1 MSFLSRF
8 RRNVLAFPLAALAA
22 LAMLAIS
29 EASYQ
34 DATSSLDRLG
44 ERGTARSKLNDLVK
58 SLLDAETGQRGYL
71 LTERREYLRPY
82 EQAQKETRELLA
94 WLGDYYAKDPKTGP
108 TMAEVAKATEA
119 KLSELATTIE
129 LHDHG
134 VENGWRE
141 LMLSD
146 IGREKMEHVRTL
158 GEKLIEHETAQVA
171 IGRRSVYETLW
182 LNRIGVSAMAAVS
195 LLALF
200 MYLRQ
205 TATLDRALAD
215 EADRM
220 SGERDRLEL
229 EVTARTTQLREL
241 AQHLQTIRED
251 ERSRLA
257 RELHDEL
264 GALLTAAKLDV
275 ARLKSRLG
283 ASASADATERLAHL
297 NESLNGGIALKR
309 RIIEDLRPSSL
320 SNLGL
325 VAALEILLRE
335 FAGRSE
341 IKVIDRLEPSSSTP
355 GGAAHHLSSGPGGA
369 HQRRQVRQ
377 GDRGRRQPAG
387 AERRR
392 RACLGARQRHR
403 LRHRAAAPA
412 EPWPARHAL
421 SRRGRRRFDA
431 AVIQARRGDA
441 DRSDAAAAARRQR
454 RPGRSRRSRRPAAGG
469 GRMNVRRAAV
479 GRVLPGRG
487 VSPDSGARAAP
498 IARIRRRLHTDAVV
512 SSGLR
517 AREAESATHQQRNI
531 DGHDR
536 HHQQAHGP
544 AKPGH
549 GR

>member
-8 RRNVLAFPLAALAA
+8 RGQVIAFPLAALAA

-44 ERGTARSKLNDLVK
+44 QRAEARTKLNDLVK

-71 LTERREYLRPY
+71 LTNRPEYLRPY
-82 EQAQKETRELLA
+82 EQAQVHSRALIA
-94 WLGDYYAKDPKTGP
+94 WLTQYYAKDPRTAP
-108 TMAEVAKATEA
+108 TMAEVAKETES

-129 LHDHG
+129 MRRRGGDT
-134 VENGWRE
+134 GWRE
-141 LMLSD
+141 LILSD
-146 IGREKMEHVRTL
+146 IGREKMEHVRDL
-158 GEKLIEHETAQVA
+158 GERLIQHEAAQVA
-171 IGRRSVYETLW
+171 AGREGVYQTLW

-220 SGERDRLEL
+220 AGERERLER
-229 EVTARTTQLREL
+229 EVAARTAQLKEL
-241 AQHLQTIRED
+241 AHHLQTIRED

-283 ASASADATERLAHL
+283 TTVSSDAVERLAHL
-297 NESLNGGIALKR
+297 NEALNGGIALKR

-335 FAGRSE
+335 FATRSE
-341 IKVIDRLEPSSSTP
+341 KVVVDRLEAVDVSPASQLTIYRLVQEALTNVVKYAKATEVVVTLKPSSD
-355 GGAAHHLSSGPGGA
+355 GG
-369 HQRRQVRQ
+369 
-377 GDRGRRQPAG
+377 
-387 AERRR
+387 
-392 RACLGARQRHR
+392 
-403 LRHRAAAPA
+403 
-412 EPWPARHAL
+412 
-421 SRRGRRRFDA
+421 
-431 AVIQARRGDA
+431 
-441 DRSDAAAAARRQR
+441 
-454 RPGRSRRSRRPAAGG
+454 
-469 GRMNVRRAAV
+469 
-479 GRVLPGRG
+479 
-487 VSPDSGARAAP
+487 
-498 IARIRRRLHTDAVV
+498 AVV
-512 SSGLR
+512 SVKDNGIGFDTDAPRLARHGLIGMR
-517 AREAESATHQQRNI
+517 YRVEADGGTMRLESSPGQGTLIEATLPPASATPPA
-531 DGHDR
+531 DGGSEST
-536 HHQQAHGP
+536 AP
-544 AKPGH
+544 APLAAEA
-549 GR
+549 

>member
-1 MSFLSRF
+1 MSFLSRL
-8 RRNVLAFPLAALAA
+8 RGNVLAFPLAALAA

-44 ERGTARSKLNDLVK
+44 ERAAARGKLNDLVK

-71 LTERREYLRPY
+71 LTERREYLKPY
-82 EQAQKETRELLA
+82 EQAQRETRDLLA
-94 WLGDYYAKDPKTGP
+94 WLSSHYAADATTAPV
-108 TMAEVAKATEA
+108 MNEVARETEA
-119 KLSELATTIE
+119 KLSELATTID

-182 LNRIGVSAMAAVS
+182 LNRIGVSAMAALS

-215 EADRM
+215 EAERV
-220 SGERDRLEL
+220 SGERDRLER
-229 EVTARTTQLREL
+229 EVVARTKQLREL

-283 ASASADATERLAHL
+283 ASASADAAERLAHL
-297 NESLNGGIALKR
+297 NEALNGGIALKR

-325 VAALEILLRE
+325 VAALEIQLRE
-335 FAGRSE
+335 FAARSE
-341 IKVIDRLEPSSSTP
+341 IKVVDRLEPVEVSPAAQLTIYRLVQEALTNCVKYAKATEVVVTLTAPSG
-355 GGAAHHLSSGPGGA
+355 GGALVSVHDNGVGFDTDLPRLQSHGLLGMRYRVEAEGGSMHLTSKPGEGTLIEA
-369 HQRRQVRQ
+369 TLPLQRASNDGQDDQ
-377 GDRGRRQPAG
+377 DGRTDLPV
-387 AERRR
+387 E
-392 RACLGARQRHR
+392 
-403 LRHRAAAPA
+403 AAA
-412 EPWPARHAL
+412 
-421 SRRGRRRFDA
+421 
-431 AVIQARRGDA
+431 
-441 DRSDAAAAARRQR
+441 
-454 RPGRSRRSRRPAAGG
+454 
-469 GRMNVRRAAV
+469 
-479 GRVLPGRG
+479 
-487 VSPDSGARAAP
+487 
-498 IARIRRRLHTDAVV
+498 
-512 SSGLR
+512 
-517 AREAESATHQQRNI
+517 
-531 DGHDR
+531 
-536 HHQQAHGP
+536 
-544 AKPGH
+544 
-549 GR
+549 